1 MFVQEVTLK
10 EAQDA
15 IVNTEFVVIK
25 LFSQTCAPCKA
36 LTPVLES
43 VSDHFEQVRVIELD
57 ADGPGV
63 SDLLKE
69 LGIRGVPTL
78 LFYNTGAEIFRNT
91 GYAPASKL
99 KELFQRLTE

>member
-25 LFSQTCAPCKA
+25 LYSDTCAPCKA
-36 LTPVLES
+36 LLPVLEN
-43 VSDHFEQVRVIELD
+43 VSEHFEQVRVIKLN
-57 ADGPGV
+57 ADGAGV
-63 SDLLKE
+63 REFLTD

-78 LFYNTGAEIFRNT
+78 LFYQQGGEMFRNA